1 MPSVYEMEHNPKV
14 AEVLERMRAKM
25 AEVFGVTVTGNRCTV
40 RWNMD
45 GQLVDVHMIIENVTT
60 PDEYREHMAQYAR
73 MEALLKQY
81 EKKFPNLREELTH
94 AETGEWS
101 K

>member
-1 MPSVYEMEHNPKV
+1 MEHEPEVAKV
-14 AEVLERMRAKM
+14 LDGMRLKM

-40 RWNMD
+40 RWTMD

-60 PDEYREHMAQYAR
+60 PDEHRQHMEQYAR
-73 MEALLKQY
+73 MEALLKKY
-81 EKKFPNLREELTH
+81 EKKFPDLREELAH